1 MGLRQ
6 TDSWC
11 CFFSASTVDGISRLM
26 SPHADLTI
34 FHHLEYGPSHC
45 TRTGSSFPLE
55 SGLIFFSML
64 ANSLNNPF
72 QIFCL
77 GYILLVEKDLTQD
90 PLWVMNNAC
99 TAWFHYYPRVYCSHH
114 STEGI
119 ALFLHKCCLVL
130 GIRVWG
136 KPFVFGCSFV
146 SLKCGI
152 VSFSL

>member
-1 MGLRQ
+1 MVVRSLWVWGRQILGVAFSQPLLWMGQAGWWDPML
-6 TDSWC
+6 
-11 CFFSASTVDGISRLM
+11 I
-26 SPHADLTI
+26 SPHSI
-34 FHHLEYGPSHC
+34 HC

-72 QIFCL
+72 QIFLL
-77 GYILLVEKDLTQD
+77 GYILLVEKDLTQY

-114 STEGI
+114 TTEGI

-136 KPFVFGCSFV
+136 KPFVFVCSFV
-146 SLKCGI
+146 SLKCSI